1 MPRPKT
7 TPEPQKPAGRGRR
20 AAAAPPAPEPEIQAA
35 PPSPTADE
43 LAYLEVLKAAI
54 EDTQNLLKLKPPL
67 TTEGTQ
73 EDLIKQLTESVAIFE
88 AVDKGRITPET
99 EAVYTELGLVLPWL
113 APGAECPPDTDAA
126 KAAAKA
132 AAKEA
137 EKAAKAAAKE
147 AEKAAKAAAKK
158 DQPPRYTRKDAFA
171 DAARAAGTKGMT
183 LEVLAKTANDLYIK
197 SGGKDNIKEAQ
208 WTQGHVLDALL
219 NLGYAEVKDKVFR
232 LVK

>member
-20 AAAAPPAPEPEIQAA
+20 AAAAPPAPETQAA

-43 LAYLEVLKAAI
+43 LAYLEALKAAI
-54 EDTQNLLKLKPPL
+54 EDTQNFLKLKPPL

-73 EDLIKQLTESVAIFE
+73 EDLINQLTESAAIFE
-88 AVDKGRITPET
+88 AVDKGRILPAT

-126 KAAAKA
+126 KAPAK

-137 EKAAKAAAKE
+137 EKAAKAAKAA
-147 AEKAAKAAAKK
+147 AEKAAKAAAKA

-219 NLGYAEVKDKVFR
+219 NLGYAELKDKVFR

>member
-20 AAAAPPAPEPEIQAA
+20 AAAAPPAPETQAA

-126 KAAAKA
+126 KAPAK

-137 EKAAKAAAKE
+137 EKAAKAAKAA
-147 AEKAAKAAAKK
+147 AEKAAKAAAKA

-219 NLGYAEVKDKVFR
+219 NLGYAELKDKVFR